1 MVSGRMMMIGACPSL
16 LIAAVMKDPYFN
28 AGSRAR
34 HLTDSCPRGCQ
45 LDEVTLKF
53 VAVIHLR

>member
-1 MVSGRMMMIGACPSL
+1 MMMIRACPSL

-34 HLTDSCPRGCQ
+34 HLTVFLSFLFFCRLLGSELQ
-45 LDEVTLKF
+45 SHF
-53 VAVIHLR
+53 V